1 MFVSEIVKDDCC
13 ILVHNHD
20 LTTRSAVDLAARFAR
35 ARVAHGKLNLPKTVG
50 RIEIV
55 FDVRGQE
62 IEDTVEVLLSAE
74 ALGCARVTFFRG

>member
-1 MFVSEIVKDDCC
+1 MFVPEIVKDDCC

-20 LTTRSAVDLAARFAR
+20 LTTRSAVELAARFAR
-35 ARVAHGKLNLPKTVG
+35 ARVAHGTLNLPETRNRV
-50 RIEIV
+50 EIV

-62 IEDTVEVLLSAE
+62 FDDTVALLLSAE